1 MDISL
6 KDVLLGS
13 QKTLKFK
20 ESIGN
25 GLKGEFGLGPLG
37 KKSVNYG

>member
-6 KDVLLGS
+6 KDIVLGS

-37 KKSVNYG
+37 KKT